1 MILADSSVW
10 IDFLRV
16 RATPQVDRLR
26 SLLGNPQVVV
36 ADLVLVEVL
45 QGTRSERDF
54 EQAHR
59 ALTALRV
66 VPIVDPAI
74 ALQAAVNYRL
84 LRAKGITV
92 RKTIDTLIATRCIAD
107 DIALLYSD
115 RDFDAFAEHLGL
127 RSALAA

>member
-1 MILADSSVW
+1 VIFVDSGIW
-10 IDFLRV
+10 IDYFNGT
-16 RATPQVDRLR
+16 ATPQTDYLHDILGRRLVCT
-26 SLLGNPQVVV
+26 G
-36 ADLVLVEVL
+36 DLVLVEVL
-45 QGTRSERDF
+45 QGFDRDRDV
-54 EQAHR
+54 EQAR
-59 ALTALRV
+59 RLMSLVEMITV
-66 VPIVDPAI
+66 SSPEI
-74 ALQAAVNYRL
+74 ALQAAANYRT